1 MAVDRT
7 EFAVL
12 VGPFVPYPYAVFLK
26 IFNVGV
32 ALKEPQK
39 LVDDRLQMQ
48 FLGRKKRKT
57 VVKIKAHLIAED
69 AYGARPRAV
78 VLHNA
83 FGLDAS

>member
-32 ALKEPQK
+32 ALKEP
-39 LVDDRLQMQ
+39 
-48 FLGRKKRKT
+48 
-57 VVKIKAHLIAED
+57 
-69 AYGARPRAV
+69 
-78 VLHNA
+78 
-83 FGLDAS
+83 

>member
-1 MAVDRT
+1 MAVYRT

-39 LVDDRLQMQ
+39 LVMIDFRCSFLVVRSGKPSSRL
-48 FLGRKKRKT
+48 KR
-57 VVKIKAHLIAED
+57 I
-69 AYGARPRAV
+69 
-78 VLHNA
+78 
-83 FGLDAS
+83 